1 MGGERLTEVLDV
13 DGSAA
18 VELDD
23 LVIGVESTT
32 TVDVRGS
39 AGLLEG
45 DSILTDIGPPAVL
58 C

>member
-1 MGGERLTEVLDV
+1 V

-18 VELDD
+18 VELND
-23 LVIGVESTT
+23 LVSGVESTT

-45 DSILTDIGPPAVL
+45 DSILTDIGPPTVL